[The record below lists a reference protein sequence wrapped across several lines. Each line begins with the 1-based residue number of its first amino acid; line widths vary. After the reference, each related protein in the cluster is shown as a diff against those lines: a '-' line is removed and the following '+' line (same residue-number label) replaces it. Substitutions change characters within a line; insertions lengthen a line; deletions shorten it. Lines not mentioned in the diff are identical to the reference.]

1 MVETHMQIGDM
12 PKKDGAADGD
22 LGPSAAPMQQAAAP
36 KPISQIDKLKLMI
49 IRIGDEMR
57 HNRDDNL
64 QKLKS

>member
-1 MVETHMQIGDM
+1 MA
-12 PKKDGAADGD
+12 KKDQE
-22 LGPSAAPMQQAAAP
+22 APMAAQTFVIPQPAAP

-64 QKLKS
+64 